1 MVANLIKCI
10 YNPIIFFFYRYYIN
24 IVYINPGLVTRNSKL
39 TSNFDWASLF
49 TLMAKYIVYHWH
61 STMVDVEEWLSEYL
75 DKPLPHNYVC
85 WPSSKRLQIPKKQW
99 YSHAWQIILFS
110 SKSHIWSNNVLT
122 WSTHT
127 HTHSVFGLLSLL
139 YMFHQKWLTRYFFS
153 NLSLQITTI
162 CSKNLLKKNYKL
174 LFIYRVGLLFEN
186 KNTYAV
192 CHNIS
197 FCG

>member
-127 HTHSVFGLLSLL
+127 HTHTVYLGCYHFYTCFIKNDWQDTSFQTSHSRLQL
-139 YMFHQKWLTRYFFS
+139 YVVKIF
-153 NLSLQITTI
+153 
-162 CSKNLLKKNYKL
+162 
-174 LFIYRVGLLFEN
+174 
-186 KNTYAV
+186 
-192 CHNIS
+192 
-197 FCG
+197 